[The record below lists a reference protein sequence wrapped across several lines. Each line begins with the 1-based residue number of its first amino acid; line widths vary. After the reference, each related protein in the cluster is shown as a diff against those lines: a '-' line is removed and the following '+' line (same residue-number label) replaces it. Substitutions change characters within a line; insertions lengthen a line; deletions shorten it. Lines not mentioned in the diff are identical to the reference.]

1 VRRDALL
8 ALVVLAAG
16 WAATLWLS
24 PFSSDSVND
33 LYVYRRFSESV
44 LGGALPYRDVL
55 LEYPPLAAPVIL
67 LPALFGTGVEV
78 FRAVF
83 AGWTLL
89 LAASVVLLAGALA
102 ERTGGSRRT
111 ALFASAAMPL
121 VCGAMVR
128 THFDLA
134 PVALLLGALLAL
146 CTERPRLG
154 AILLG
159 AGALTKGFPLF
170 AAGPALAWMYA
181 RYSARTALEAAGIL
195 AASVAI
201 GCAFALAASPSGA
214 LESLHFQTDRPVQ
227 VESSPAS
234 VLHLLHAA
242 GASDVAPVSS
252 NRSDGLEHPASTAL
266 AAGFFGLMTLALVL
280 LTRAVYVRPTT
291 RSLILAALATAPAF
305 AALGKVL
312 SPQYLIWVVP
322 LAALALAWREYPLGI
337 AAVAA
342 IVLTQ
347 IEFPTRYP
355 AVVARD
361 QNALMLVGARN
372 LVLLGVVVLSL
383 LALNRPEPAAARSR
397 SPGHRRRPR
406 SAPRSATDPLPTS
419 RTSPG

>member
-1 VRRDALL
+1 VRRDVLL
-8 ALVVLAAG
+8 ALAVLAAG
-16 WAATLWLS
+16 WAATLWLA

-33 LYVYRRFSESV
+33 LYVYRRFAESV
-44 LGGALPYRDVL
+44 LLGALPYRDVL

-89 LAASVVLLAGALA
+89 LGASVVLLAGALA

-111 ALFASAAMPL
+111 ALFATAAMPL

-134 PVALLLGALLAL
+134 PVALLLGALLAF
-146 CTERPRLG
+146 CTERPRMG

-170 AAGPALAWMYA
+170 AAAPALAWLYA
-181 RYSARTALEAAGIL
+181 RHGRRSALEAGGIL
-195 AASVAI
+195 AGVVAI

-227 VESSPAS
+227 IESTPAS

-242 GASDVAPVSS
+242 GASAPTNVSS
-252 NRSDGLEHPASTAL
+252 NRSDGLEHPASPAL
-266 AAGFFGLMTLALVL
+266 AAGFFGVMTLALVL
-280 LTRAVYVRPTT
+280 FAHAAYARPTT
-291 RSLILAALATAPAF
+291 RSLVLAALATAPAF

-322 LAALALAWREYPLGI
+322 LAALALAWREWPLGI
-337 AAVAA
+337 AATAA
-342 IVLTQ
+342 ILLTQ
-347 IEFPTRYP
+347 IEFPTRYLD
-355 AVVARD
+355 VVAREPG
-361 QNALMLVGARN
+361 ALALVGGRN
-372 LVLLGVVVLSL
+372 LVLLGVVLLSL
-383 LALNRPEPAAARSR
+383 LALNRPERGSALSTSPA
-397 SPGHRRRPR
+397 RRRPPR
-406 SAPRSATDPLPTS
+406 SAPRSATGPLQRS
-419 RTSPG
+419 RT